1 MSLLDL
7 TKFDTRI
14 IRRNLKTG
22 LVTNQDYQ
30 NHLSKL
36 EDCSNSYEL
45 IDLEDK
51 VASEEE
57 MPKASDFTN

>member
-14 IRRNLKTG
+14 LRRNIKKG
-22 LVTNQDYQ
+22 LLTEQDYK
-30 NHLSKL
+30 NHLAKL

-45 IDLEDK
+45 INLEEPEVLD
-51 VASEEE
+51 VE
-57 MPKASDFTN
+57 MPKTSDFTN